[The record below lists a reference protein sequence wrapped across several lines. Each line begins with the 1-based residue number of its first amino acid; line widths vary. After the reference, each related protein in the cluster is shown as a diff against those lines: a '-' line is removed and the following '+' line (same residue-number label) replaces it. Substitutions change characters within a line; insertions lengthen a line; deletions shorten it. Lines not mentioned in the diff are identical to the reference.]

1 MPGLKDMMRWKGP
14 EMLTVDE
21 TERGFRVRLRGKVGQ
36 MLGLPEVAGQV
47 HDGLTETKVDP
58 EPGLEGQGWI
68 GQRRGT
74 RRFRGER
81 VEGERR
87 GEKVRRQGHREGEL
101 LRGSPREKKS
111 LIVQSRL
118 PSSPQE
124 IARCTQAL

>member
-58 EPGLEGQGWI
+58 EPGLEGQGWRVRA
-68 GQRRGT
+68 GSG
-74 RRFRGER
+74 RGEEPEDSEEKEWR
-81 VEGERR
+81 VKGEERR
-87 GEKVRRQGHREGEL
+87 
-101 LRGSPREKKS
+101 
-111 LIVQSRL
+111 
-118 PSSPQE
+118 
-124 IARCTQAL
+124 